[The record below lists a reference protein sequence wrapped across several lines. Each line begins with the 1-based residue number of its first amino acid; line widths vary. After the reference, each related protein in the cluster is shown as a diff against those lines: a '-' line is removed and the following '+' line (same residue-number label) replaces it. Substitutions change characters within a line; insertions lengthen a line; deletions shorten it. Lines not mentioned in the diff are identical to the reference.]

1 MTKEKLYKYLKD
13 KSVSEMYKDLKSWDI
28 PHNKILNII
37 EDFIGGELIRFK
49 DLKFELHPM
58 SFRYDKQKAIRSHG
72 LIKNKWY
79 SIVGGAKGLYGDGVN
94 TFEVWTEK
102 MESEGLYPAGY
113 CTPEEV
119 EELII
124 DLY

>member
-1 MTKEKLYKYLKD
+1 MTKEKLYNYLKD

-37 EDFIGGELIRFK
+37 EDFIGVEIIRFS
-49 DLKFELHPM
+49 DLKFKRHPSSYGNLKM
-58 SFRYDKQKAIRSHG
+58 IHSRGNVNG
-72 LIKNKWY
+72 LWF
-79 SIVGGAKGLYGDGVN
+79 SVVGGDCLHGDGVN
-94 TFEVWTEK
+94 TFEIWTEK
-102 MESEGLYPAGY
+102 MESEGLDPAGY

-124 DLY
+124 DLF

>member
-1 MTKEKLYKYLKD
+1 MTKEKLYNYLKD

-37 EDFIGGELIRFK
+37 EEVIGEKIIRFK

-79 SIVGGAKGLYGDGVN
+79 SIVGGGKGLYGDGVT

-102 MESEGLYPAGY
+102 MESEGLNPFGY
-113 CTPEEV
+113 STPEEV
-119 EELII
+119 EKILLWLI
-124 DLY
+124 

>member
-37 EDFIGGELIRFK
+37 EDFIGGELIRFS
-49 DLKFELHPM
+49 DLKFKRHPSSYGNLKM
-58 SFRYDKQKAIRSHG
+58 IQSRGNVNG
-72 LIKNKWY
+72 LWF
-79 SIVGGAKGLYGDGVN
+79 SVVGGDSLYGDGV
-94 TFEVWTEK
+94 TAFEVWTEK
-102 MESEGLYPAGY
+102 MESEGLFPAGY

-124 DLY
+124 DLF

>member
-58 SFRYDKQKAIRSHG
+58 SFRCDKQKAIRSHG

>member
-1 MTKEKLYKYLKD
+1 MTKEKLYNYLKD

-37 EDFIGGELIRFK
+37 EDFIGGELIRFS

-79 SIVGGAKGLYGDGVN
+79 SIVGGGKGLYGDGVT

-102 MESEGLYPAGY
+102 MESEGLDPAGY

>member
-58 SFRYDKQKAIRSHG
+58 SFRCDKQKAIRSHG

-102 MESEGLYPAGY
+102 MESEGLDPAGY

>member
-102 MESEGLYPAGY
+102 MESEGLDPAGY
-113 CTPEEV
+113 CTHEEV